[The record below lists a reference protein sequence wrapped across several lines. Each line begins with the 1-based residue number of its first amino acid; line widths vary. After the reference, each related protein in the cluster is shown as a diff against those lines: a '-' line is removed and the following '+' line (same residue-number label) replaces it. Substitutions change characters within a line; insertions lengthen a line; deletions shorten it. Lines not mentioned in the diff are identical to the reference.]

1 MRLLWKIKYHKT
13 LAIYIWLK
21 PSNWTLSKS
30 RNCFPSFDPQFPE
43 LVTELR
49 GGSNSIEQLL
59 SIRASLAKSKITVVF
74 VSSRSSSQCFQFI
87 DSTSGSRSIDEFLP
101 GSGEGL
107 LLRRVF
113 SLLFMEVSSFSSSCP
128 QPPSPLPPSR
138 SPLPRRPWPSRH
150 PPARPAPHSPRS
162 ALAPPRPVPPARP
175 RPRPRPRAWE
185 HLEGGVE

>member
-87 DSTSGSRSIDEFLP
+87 DSTSGSTSIDEFLP
-101 GSGEGL
+101 GSGEFFHCCSWRFLRFL
-107 LLRRVF
+107 LHVR
-113 SLLFMEVSSFSSSCP
+113 SPPPLF
-128 QPPSPLPPSR
+128 PLPAAPSR
-138 SPLPRRPWPSRH
+138 DGRGQAGTPPR
-150 PPARPAPHSPRS
+150 
-162 ALAPPRPVPPARP
+162 APPPTRLGR
-175 RPRPRPRAWE
+175 R
-185 HLEGGVE
+185 